1 METWWLCYLPLIFL
15 LYMGYLKRK
24 GRLRRI
30 RARIGRKKGDTEMQE
45 LAKRFIGR
53 DVLLYLISES
63 NIDGIL
69 KEVIDN
75 AVVIEKDGK
84 ENVVNLDYVV
94 RMREY
99 PVGKN
104 GKRKSIVID

>member
-15 LYMGYLKRK
+15 LYMYCMSRKR
-24 GRLRRI
+24 RTQSI
-30 RARIGRKKGDTEMQE
+30 RARIGRKKGDAAMQE
-45 LAKRFIGR
+45 FAKRFIGR

-75 AVVIEKDGK
+75 AVIIEKDGK

>member
-1 METWWLCYLPLIFL
+1 MGTGWLSYLPLIFL
-15 LYMGYLKRK
+15 LYVYCMSRKR
-24 GRLRRI
+24 RARSV
-30 RARIGRKKGDTEMQE
+30 RARIRRRKGDMEMQE
-45 LAKRFIGR
+45 LAKRFIGK
-53 DVLLYLISES
+53 DVLLYLISDG

-84 ENVVNLDYVV
+84 ENVVNLDYVI

-104 GKRKSIVID
+104 GKRKSIVLD

>member
-30 RARIGRKKGDTEMQE
+30 RARIGRKRGDAAMQE
-45 LAKRFIGR
+45 FAKRFIGK

-69 KEVIDN
+69 KEVSTT
-75 AVVIEKDGK
+75 
-84 ENVVNLDYVV
+84 
-94 RMREY
+94 
-99 PVGKN
+99 P
-104 GKRKSIVID
+104 